1 MDAPGLPSLPHGCRA
16 LVIGASG
23 AIGGANIGCPPEDAA
38 ADLLRAL
45 DRLPD
50 EASGSVH
57 SHRGE
62 RLPW

>member
-1 MDAPGLPSLPHGCRA
+1 MDAPGLPSLPQGCPA

-23 AIGGANIGCPPEDAA
+23 AIGGANVGRSLAEAA

-45 DRLPD
+45 DGLPD
-50 EASGSVH
+50 EASGSFH